1 MRHEE
6 INIHQRKRQSG
17 KKGLEPYPSRKQKYK
32 LVDKIVSVTAV
43 IYPLTLLPQLYQIW
57 STENAQGVSLLT
69 WFLLLI
75 FTLPLVAYAFLHED
89 KKLTLMYSSFFLIY
103 ILIVLGIVLFS

>member
-17 KKGLEPYPSRKQKYK
+17 KKGMEPYPSRKQKYR

-43 IYPLTLLPQLYQIW
+43 IYPVAPIIPDMEYGKCTRSI
-57 STENAQGVSLLT
+57 TT
-69 WFLLLI
+69 H
-75 FTLPLVAYAFLHED
+75 LVPAPDFYA
-89 KKLTLMYSSFFLIY
+89 SAGCIC
-103 ILIVLGIVLFS
+103 IPA

>member
-1 MRHEE
+1 M
-6 INIHQRKRQSG
+6 
-17 KKGLEPYPSRKQKYK
+17 
-32 LVDKIVSVTAV
+32 
-43 IYPLTLLPQLYQIW
+43 PQLYQIW

-103 ILIVLGIVLFS
+103 VLIVLGIVLFS